1 MPVSPID
8 SIRIWQRQFAEDAR
22 EAIRKIVRRRIRKL
36 IELVM
41 SDLDMVAL
49 LKPGD
54 TSVAFENEKL
64 RDVPRCKTRDELFRL
79 ALGHVTSDD
88 GLFLEFGVYKGA
100 SINRLAKLK
109 PNVTFYG
116 FDSFI
121 GLPEAWT
128 AGSKKGAFS
137 LGGALPP
144 VRANVAL
151 IKGFFADTA
160 GPFFIARPSSKI
172 SFMHVDSD
180 LFSSAKTILT
190 EARPL
195 LGAGT
200 VIVFDNFFNYP
211 GWEQGEFRALSE
223 FAAET
228 GKRIDYIGYIPNG
241 AQIALR
247 LL

>member
-1 MPVSPID
+1 MPLSPID
-8 SIRIWQRQFAEDAR
+8 SIRIWKRQFAEDAR
-22 EAIRKIVRRRIRKL
+22 EAIRKIIRRRVRKL

-54 TSVAFENEKL
+54 SSVAFENEKL
-64 RDVPRCKTRDELFRL
+64 RDVPRCKTRDELYRL

-109 PNVTFYG
+109 PNVAFYG
-116 FDSFI
+116 FDSFV

-128 AGSKKGAFS
+128 VGSKKGAFS
-137 LGGALPP
+137 LGGVLPP
-144 VRANVAL
+144 VRANVEL
-151 IKGFFADTA
+151 IKGFFADTLGA
-160 GPFFIARPSSKI
+160 FFMARRNSQI
-172 SFMHVDSD
+172 RFMHIDSD
-180 LFSSAKTILT
+180 LYSSAKTILT

-211 GWEQGEFRALSE
+211 RWEQGEYQALTE

-228 GKRIDYIGYIPNG
+228 GKRFDYIGYIPNG
-241 AQIALR
+241 AQVALR